1 MKVVLNNANKEL
13 VDKVI
18 KYGGKRVYECF
29 QCGMC
34 ASGCP
39 VASDTDHKIKRT
51 MHQVLLGL
59 DDQILEKKA
68 IWLCTTCFMCLERC
82 PQNAGPTEVVLALR
96 RISAERGIVPEAQ
109 VEVANNIYHL
119 GHAVTVQKGIKLR
132 DKVDAPEL
140 KTAASDKKYIDEI
153 QKLIDSTHAVKLLKI
168 RKDWKPKGDDVI
180 ACD

>member
-1 MKVVLNNANKEL
+1 MKIVLNDTNKDL
-13 VDKVI
+13 VNKVME
-18 KYGGKRVYECF
+18 YGGKRVYECF

-59 DDQILEKKA
+59 DEQILDKKA

-82 PQNAGPTEVVLALR
+82 PQNAGPTDVVFALR
-96 RISAERGIVPEAQ
+96 RISAEKGIIPEAQ
-109 VEVANNIYHL
+109 IEVANNIYHL
-119 GHAVTVQKGIKLR
+119 GHAVTVQKGINLR
-132 DKVDAPEL
+132 DKVKAPPL
-140 KTAASDKKYIDEI
+140 KTAGSDKKYILEI
-153 QKLIDSTHAVKLLKI
+153 QKIVDSTHAGKLLKI
-168 RKDWKPKGDDVI
+168 KKDWKPKGDDVI

>member
-18 KYGGKRVYECF
+18 KYGGTRVYECF

-82 PQNAGPTEVVLALR
+82 PQNAGPTEVVFALR

-132 DKVDAPEL
+132 DKVDAPPL
-140 KTAASDKKYIDEI
+140 ITAASDKKYINEI

>member
-1 MKVVLNNANKEL
+1 MKVVLNDTNKEL

-82 PQNAGPTEVVLALR
+82 PQNAGPTEVVFALR
-96 RISAERGIVPEAQ
+96 RISAERGIIPEAQ
-109 VEVANNIYHL
+109 IEVANNIYHL
-119 GHAVTVQKGIKLR
+119 GHAVTIQKGIKLR

-140 KTAASDKKYIDEI
+140 KTAASDKRYIDEI

>member
-1 MKVVLNNANKEL
+1 MKVVLNDTNKEL

-18 KYGGKRVYECF
+18 KYGGKHVYECF

-82 PQNAGPTEVVLALR
+82 PQNAGPTEVVFALR

-109 VEVANNIYHL
+109 IEVANNIYHL
-119 GHAVTVQKGIKLR
+119 GHAVTIQKGIKLR

>member
-1 MKVVLNNANKEL
+1 LKVVLNDANKEL

-82 PQNAGPTEVVLALR
+82 PQNAGPTEVVFALR

-109 VEVANNIYHL
+109 IEVANNIYHL
-119 GHAVTVQKGIKLR
+119 GHAVTIQKGIKLR

-140 KTAASDKKYIDEI
+140 KTAASEKRYIDEI

>member
-1 MKVVLNNANKEL
+1 MKIILNDTNKEF
-13 VDKVI
+13 VNNVI
-18 KYGGKRVYECF
+18 EHGGKRVYECF

-59 DDQILEKKA
+59 DEQILEKKA

-82 PQNAGPTEVVLALR
+82 PQDAGPTEVVIALR
-96 RISAERGIVPEAQ
+96 RISAEKGIIPEAQ

-132 DKVDAPEL
+132 EKVEAPAL
-140 KTAASDKKYIDEI
+140 KTAGSSKIFISEI
-153 QKLIDSTHAVKLLKI
+153 QKIVDSTHANKLLKI
-168 RKDWKPKGDDVI
+168 KKDWKAKGDDVI

>member
-1 MKVVLNNANKEL
+1 MKIVLNNANKDL
-13 VDKVI
+13 VNKVI
-18 KYGGKRVYECF
+18 EYGGERVYECF

-59 DDQILEKKA
+59 DEQILDKKA

-82 PQNAGPTEVVLALR
+82 PQNAGPTEVVFALR
-96 RISAERGIVPEAQ
+96 RISAEKGIIPDAQ
-109 VEVANNIYHL
+109 IEVANNIYHL

-132 DKVDAPEL
+132 DKVKATPL
-140 KTAASDKKYIDEI
+140 STAGSNKKYIDEI
-153 QKLIDSTHAVKLLKI
+153 QKIINLTNAVKLLKI
-168 RKDWKPKGDDVI
+168 KKDWKPKGDDVI

>member
-1 MKVVLNNANKEL
+1 MKIVLNNANKGL

-18 KYGGKRVYECF
+18 EYGGKRVYECF

-59 DDQILEKKA
+59 DEQILGKKA

-82 PQNAGPTEVVLALR
+82 PQNAGPTEVVFALR
-96 RISAERGIVPEAQ
+96 RISAEKGIIPEAQ
-109 VEVANNIYHL
+109 IEVANNIYHL

-132 DKVDAPEL
+132 DKVEAPPL
-140 KTAASDKKYIDEI
+140 STAGSDKKHILEI
-153 QKLIDSTHAVKLLKI
+153 QKIIDSTHAGSLLKI
-168 RKDWKPKGDDVI
+168 KKDWKPKGDDVI

>member
-1 MKVVLNNANKEL
+1 MKVVLNDANKEL

-82 PQNAGPTEVVLALR
+82 PQNAGPTEVVFALR

-109 VEVANNIYHL
+109 IEVANNIYHL
-119 GHAVTVQKGIKLR
+119 GHAVTIQKGIKLR

-140 KTAASDKKYIDEI
+140 KTAASEKRYIDEI